1 MVYIQN
7 NAQNQIWLPINEWSS
22 LSNPTYLFELQNS
35 QGRDRVFFIPENI
48 TSSVSN
54 QYAGKYL
61 VFEFNTIISQPQN
74 FVFSAGNPCNIYL
87 INENQY
93 WLYIWEQTSTTNL
106 NPLQSYNK
114 VFNELAFA
122 FLPEDNVF
130 YTGNTLN
137 FADNVIYYSQPR
149 PSGTPNPSPT
159 ITTTPTQTTTPTPTP
174 TETTTPTPT
183 PTETNTPTPTPTE
196 TNTPTPTPTI
206 TPSPTPPPLFWN
218 NINTL
223 WNNNTNLW
231 NN

>member
-1 MVYIQN
+1 MIYIQN

-22 LSNPTYLFELQNS
+22 LSNPTYLFQLQNS
-35 QGRDRVFFIPENI
+35 QGRDSVFFIPENI

-61 VFEFNTIISQPQN
+61 VFGFNTIISQPQN
-74 FVFSAGNPCNIYL
+74 FVFSTGNPCNIYL
-87 INENQY
+87 KNENQY
-93 WLYIWEQTSTTNL
+93 WLFIWEQTSTTNL

-122 FLPEDNVF
+122 FLPDDNVY

-149 PSGTPNPSPT
+149 PSGTPSPT
-159 ITTTPTQTTTPTPTP
+159 TSATPTSTPTPTP
-174 TETTTPTPT
+174 TPTPLYWNT
-183 PTETNTPTPTPTE
+183 TN
-196 TNTPTPTPTI
+196 I
-206 TPSPTPPPLFWN
+206 
-218 NINTL
+218 L